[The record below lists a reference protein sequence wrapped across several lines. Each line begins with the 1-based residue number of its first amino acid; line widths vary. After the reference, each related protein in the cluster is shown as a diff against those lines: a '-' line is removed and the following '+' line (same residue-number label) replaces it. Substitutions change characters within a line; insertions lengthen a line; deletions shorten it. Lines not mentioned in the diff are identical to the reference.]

1 MNVDEWALY
10 RHIGGRLRQ
19 VRGEMG
25 VTQEQLA
32 GAVGVL
38 RTSITNIEAGK
49 QKPPLHLL
57 YRICATLGIEM
68 TSVLPANNDVISTED
83 ELVDVEGLGEPVTP
97 RLAEFLKSV
106 REE

>member
-1 MNVDEWALY
+1 MNVDEGLLY
-10 RHIGGRLRQ
+10 RQIGERLRR
-19 VRGEMG
+19 VRGEIG

-57 YRICATLGIEM
+57 YKICATLGIEM
-68 TSVLPANNDVISTED
+68 TSVLPANSDVINTAE

-97 RLAEFLKSV
+97 RLAEFLESV
-106 REE
+106 RE